1 MADNAVAAGLF
12 ACEQLMFGGR
22 LKAFTSLSNW
32 YSEFRLY
39 RRDQEGRVVKEHD
52 HLMDAMRYLIMSG
65 RDRMRTTQ
73 PRRRKGEYSN
83 TMPDYSNAD
92 IIRTFCLYADNRWT
106 VSY

>member
-1 MADNAVAAGLF
+1 
-12 ACEQLMFGGR
+12 MFSGR

>member
-1 MADNAVAAGLF
+1 LNLEMADNAVAAGLF

-52 HLMDAMRYLIMSG
+52 HLM
-65 RDRMRTTQ
+65 TQ
-73 PRRRKGEYSN
+73 CA
-83 TMPDYSNAD
+83 T
-92 IIRTFCLYADNRWT
+92 
-106 VSY
+106 